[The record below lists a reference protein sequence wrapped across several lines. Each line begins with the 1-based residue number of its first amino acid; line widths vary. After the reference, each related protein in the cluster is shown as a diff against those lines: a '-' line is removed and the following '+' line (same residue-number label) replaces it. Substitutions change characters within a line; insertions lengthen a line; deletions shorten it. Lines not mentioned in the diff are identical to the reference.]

1 MNWIMGT
8 VKSLCWDVVSEYV
21 FFENTLRSFKFLFA
35 SGFLHESKNSTEGS
49 DYICLVTIIT
59 PAVSEVSVI

>member
-1 MNWIMGT
+1 MGT